1 MLLTPEQ
8 ILDIQKII
16 ELHHNAFVANTIGHD
31 SVPDEVLK
39 DLKEKGLLKED
50 VLHIVKE
57 AYLYGTALA
66 KLNDENARKMSYSQF
81 RTYMKKNPIPLSPM
95 ENRAV
100 VMAQVAAGQYCKGL
114 GNTVQKDTQSLLIEA
129 DKQLRIRFEDDIKNI
144 TAINIGK
151 RESIDKLKSDLGWKT
166 ADWGRDLKRI
176 AVTEIGFARHQG
188 QADSLKRKY
197 KGEDIFV
204 ARIPNPDACEHC
216 VRLFIGPDGQPRIFK
231 LSTLEANGSNVGRK
245 ARDWRPVIGPIHP
258 NCVCPMIRIPNG
270 WGFNEFG
277 EVIPNGKLGVVYKE
291 PEELELALKEELSL
305 KKAFSTNGNKNITFQ
320 DIPIAIETSEGAIRN
335 WINSD
340 GSVEEIVMHGAS
352 YGYIKNTTSMDEEEL
367 DAFIGP
373 YFGSKIVYI
382 IDQRK
387 PDNDLYDEQKCMLGF
402 KDEEH
407 AISVYRAN
415 YTNPDSFL
423 LEINH
428 MPLDQF
434 KRWIGLGN
442 INKSEDRSPSSN
454 LGINYV
460 ICFPQRKNKNKNK
473 NSTGYAFDT
482 DAYFNKEITTTVRDK
497 GIYEI
502 DNPKIIEHNIIPIEK
517 EIDEEDIKDNK
528 ERIKKELN
536 RNVGIINADLG
547 E

>member
-8 ILDIQKII
+8 ILEIQKII
-16 ELHHNAFVANTIGHD
+16 ELHHNAFIANTIGHGAI
-31 SVPDEVLK
+31 PDEVLK

-57 AYLYGTALA
+57 AYLYGTALT
-66 KLNDENARKMSYSQF
+66 KINDENASKMSYSQF
-81 RTYMKKNPIPLSPM
+81 RAYMKKNPIPLSSI
-95 ENRAV
+95 EKRAV
-100 VMAQVAAGQYCKGL
+100 VMAQVSAGQYCKGL

-129 DKQLRIRFEDDIKNI
+129 DKQLRIRFEDDIKN
-144 TAINIGK
+144 TAAINIGK
-151 RESIDKLKSDLGWKT
+151 RESIEKLKSDLGWKT

-188 QADSLKRKY
+188 QADSLKQKY
-197 KGEDIFV
+197 SGEDIFV

-216 VRLFIGPDGQPRIFK
+216 VRLFLGPDGQPRIFK

-270 WGFNEFG
+270 WGFNESG

-305 KKAFSTNGNKNITFQ
+305 KKAFSTSENKNIIFQ
-320 DIPIAIETSEGAIRN
+320 GIPIVIETSEGVSRN

-340 GSVEEIVMHGAS
+340 GSVGEITMYGAS

-367 DAFIGP
+367 DVFIGP
-373 YFGSKIVYI
+373 YSGSTIVYI

-402 KDEEH
+402 RDEEH

-415 YTNPDSFL
+415 YINSDSFFL
-423 LEINH
+423 GIAS
-428 MPLDQF
+428 MSLDQF
-434 KRWIGLGN
+434 KRWVGLGN
-442 INKSEDRSPSSN
+442 LNKSDGRSPGSN

-460 ICFPQRKNKNKNK
+460 ISFPKKKKKKNN
-473 NSTGYAFDT
+473 TGYAFDA
-482 DAYFNKEITTTVRDK
+482 DAYFHKEVTPTVRDK
-497 GIYEI
+497 KIYEI
-502 DNPKIIEHNIIPIEK
+502 DNSRIIEHGIIPIEK

-528 ERIKKELN
+528 NRIKKELN
-536 RNVGIINADLG
+536 SHIGIVNSYL
-547 E
+547 EEQ